1 VIIKFK
7 QLENHFLYVPER
19 SDIKHYQ
26 LMCDQ
31 FAFSNSSIMD
41 KYSETFLHID
51 EFHSEGCSMIGEHLT
66 VKNAQKR
73 KLTGLLQYYEMDRP
87 FKQYVDA
94 HQALLRDDF
103 AYWKKVNFDP

>member
-1 VIIKFK
+1 VIINFK

-19 SDIKHYQ
+19 SDPNHYQ

-31 FAFSNSSIMD
+31 FAFSSSSIMD

-51 EFHSEGCSMIGEHLT
+51 EFHESGCFMIGEHLAAR
-66 VKNAQKR
+66 NARKR
-73 KLTGLLQYYEMDRP
+73 KLVDILRYYDMDRP

-94 HQALLRDDF
+94 HQALIRDDF